1 MILVIHRTL
10 NRREGKLPFVFLSS
24 AMNVVSWVT
33 DCLLDLWT
41 ASVVFWQAWHMVEK
55 VRLAEQELGHRDR

>member
-24 AMNVVSWVT
+24 AVENYCKSCVEGNRSCVRSMDSLSG
-33 DCLLDLWT
+33 LL
-41 ASVVFWQAWHMVEK
+41 ASMAH
-55 VRLAEQELGHRDR
+55 G